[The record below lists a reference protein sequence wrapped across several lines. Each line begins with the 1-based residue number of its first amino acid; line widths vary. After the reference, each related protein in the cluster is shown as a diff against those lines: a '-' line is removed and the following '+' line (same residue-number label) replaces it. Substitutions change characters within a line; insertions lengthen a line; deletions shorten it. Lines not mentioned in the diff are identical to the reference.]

1 LATNASS
8 TGAKTRIRFDRNELS
23 GAFGDIGTDLPLI
36 VGMVLASGLDSS
48 SVLIVFGLLQ
58 ILSGLIY
65 GIPMAV
71 QPLKAIAV
79 LVITKKVE
87 PDLIYGAG
95 LSIGVFMFL
104 LTMTG
109 LIPWLSRIIPH
120 PVIRGIQFG
129 LGLQLST
136 LALKDYV
143 RSNGVEGYIL
153 ASIAFL
159 VAILFLGNR
168 KYPPALFVISIG
180 VIYAIL
186 FRMHLGTLKSSF
198 GFSYPKLNIV
208 GADDILHG
216 FLLLA
221 IPQIPLSIANS
232 ILATERL
239 AHDLFPAKDITARK
253 IALTYSFMNVV
264 APFFGGI
271 PVCHGSG
278 GMAGHY
284 AFGGRTGGSPLIYG
298 ISYLVLGLL
307 LGKGA
312 LELIQAFPLPVLGIV
327 LFFEGLTLMGLLR
340 DIASSTLDLSTA
352 LIVGLMAANL
362 PYGYVVGIIVGTI
375 IYSFCSKIRWG
386 K

>member
-1 LATNASS
+1 MTNAPS
-8 TGAKTRIRFDRNELS
+8 TGAKIRIDRNELS

-48 SVLIVFGLLQ
+48 SVLIVFGLFQ

-79 LVITKKVE
+79 LVIAKKVE

-95 LSIGVFMFL
+95 LSIGIFMSL

-109 LIPWLSRIIPH
+109 LISWLARIIPH

-129 LGLQLST
+129 LGLQLSA

-143 RSNGVEGYIL
+143 RSNGIEGYIL

-159 VAILFLGNR
+159 VAIVFLGNR
-168 KYPPALFVISIG
+168 RYPPALFVISVG
-180 VIYAIL
+180 LIYAIL
-186 FRMHLGTLKSSF
+186 FRIDLATLKSSF
-198 GFSYPKLNIV
+198 GFSYPKLNMV
-208 GADDILHG
+208 GVDDILHG

-239 AHDLFPAKDITARK
+239 VHDLFPAKDITARK
-253 IALTYSFMNVV
+253 IALTYSFMNII

-298 ISYLVLGLL
+298 TLYLVLGLL
-307 LGKGA
+307 FGKGA
-312 LELIQAFPLPVLGIV
+312 LELIQIFPLPVLGIV

-340 DIASSTLDLSTA
+340 NVTSSTLDLSTA

-375 IYSFCSKIRWG
+375 IYFFRSKVQWR